1 MDEKRE
7 FDRRVITLKT
17 VIKKTLASGE
27 QRTMEFLSNDLS
39 YGGVFILSEDLE
51 LFELGEEVEILV
63 CDKNSRNY
71 EGKACVVRSATI
83 FYKENEHTQSG
94 YGLMFTNDDMPPQ

>member
-7 FDRRVITLKT
+7 FDRKTVTLKT
-17 VIKKTLASGE
+17 IIKKTLVNGE
-27 QRTMEFLSNDLS
+27 QQTMEFLSNDLS
-39 YGGVFILSEDLE
+39 YGGVFILSDNLE
-51 LFELGEEVEILV
+51 LFELGEEVEITV
-63 CDKNSRNY
+63 CDKNLKNY

-94 YGLMFTNDDMPPQ
+94 YGLMFTNEDLKPE